1 MITMRSSVG
10 ERYFVARPSDR
21 PTGQQSDRN
30 RIIAVHR
37 GSCVRHHTGGGHTPS
52 NQTTNSA
59 PVPSTT
65 RRAILAFCTAMD
77 LGALQ
82 QRLQQA
88 LGQEFTVGPLLGEGG
103 FASVFRARDNVLN
116 RDVAVKVLDVE
127 LAPSP
132 VVAERFLREAQTVAR
147 LEHPHIVPI
156 YKVGRQ
162 EEIFYIIM
170 RCIDGPSLRQLLE
183 TQKKLSVGDAARIAR
198 QVADALA
205 YAHSHD
211 IVHRDIKPDN
221 ILLDKSG
228 HVLVTD
234 FGIAKAAQ
242 AAQAKPS
249 STQLTSEGMIVGT
262 PEYMSPEQASGA
274 PLDGRSD
281 IYSLGVVLYQ
291 MLAGAPPFEGPSSAS
306 ILAEQ
311 LTQAPVPIRRHRPDV
326 PEEMAVVLER
336 MMEKSRT
343 KRFQMASEV
352 SRALVGALPTA
363 ARDRVRVPLR
373 RRLRLMFYRSL
384 VGLSVAGCLLF
395 IAFARG
401 AADLACYVFRKPPR
415 IAARAPIPDSLSR
428 MLRARR
434 ALVTGDAAL
443 YAYRPAGQEDTTLLL
458 LTRRRTVVVT
468 PHQLRSYARDSVRR
482 DMDLEIHGGLS
493 FRLVI
498 YVPGTSPGTG
508 ELADTGYRS
517 LSFRDLMQLR
527 PELNRAGAVS
537 PAKHRA
543 VRPRPAPPPP
553 PPPRP
558 TPRVRNRG
566 APRRRG

>member
-1 MITMRSSVG
+1 
-10 ERYFVARPSDR
+10 
-21 PTGQQSDRN
+21 
-30 RIIAVHR
+30 
-37 GSCVRHHTGGGHTPS
+37 
-52 NQTTNSA
+52 
-59 PVPSTT
+59 
-65 RRAILAFCTAMD
+65 MD
-77 LGALQ
+77 LAALQ

-103 FASVFRARDNVLN
+103 FAAVFRARDNVLN

-127 LAPSP
+127 LAPSA

-162 EEIFYIIM
+162 QEIFYLIM
-170 RCIDGPSLRQLLE
+170 RCIDGPSLGQLLE

-198 QVADALA
+198 QVADALV

-242 AAQAKPS
+242 AAQAAQAATPR

-262 PEYMSPEQASGA
+262 PDYMSPEQESGD

-281 IYSLGVVLYQ
+281 IYSLGVVLYH

-306 ILAEQ
+306 ILAQ
-311 LTQAPVPIRRHRPDV
+311 QITQAPVPIRRHRPDL
-326 PEEMAVVLER
+326 PEEMAVVLDR
-336 MMEKSRT
+336 MMEKNRT

-352 SRALVGALPTA
+352 SRALVGAMPTA

-395 IAFARG
+395 IAFAGG
-401 AADLACYVFRKPPR
+401 AAAVAYYVFSKPPR
-415 IAARAPIPDSLSR
+415 IAARAPLPDSVAR
-428 MLRARR
+428 MLRARG
-434 ALVTGDAAL
+434 ALLPGDVAS
-443 YAYRPAGQEDTTLLL
+443 YAYQPAGPEDSTLLL
-458 LTRRRTVVVT
+458 LTRRRTVVVS
-468 PHQLRSYARDSVRR
+468 PQQVRSYARDSVRR
-482 DMDLEIHGGLS
+482 DMDLILHGGLA

-498 YVPGTSPGTG
+498 YERHSQGF
-508 ELADTGYRS
+508 ADTVYRS
-517 LSFRDLMQLR
+517 LSFRDMVQLR
-527 PELNRAGAVS
+527 TELNRAPE
-537 PAKHRA
+537 PAPATRPA
-543 VRPRPAPPPP
+543 VRPRVTTPPPP
-553 PPPRP
+553 PAHPPKSRA
-558 TPRVRNRG
+558 TPRSRTRT
-566 APRRRG
+566 RRPA

>member
-1 MITMRSSVG
+1 
-10 ERYFVARPSDR
+10 
-21 PTGQQSDRN
+21 
-30 RIIAVHR
+30 
-37 GSCVRHHTGGGHTPS
+37 
-52 NQTTNSA
+52 
-59 PVPSTT
+59 
-65 RRAILAFCTAMD
+65 MD
-77 LGALQ
+77 LEALK

-88 LGQEFTVGPLLGEGG
+88 LGPEFTVGPLLGQGG
-103 FASVFRARDNVLN
+103 FAAVFRARDTVLN
-116 RDVAVKVLDVE
+116 RNVAVKVLDVE
-127 LAPSP
+127 LAPSTT
-132 VVAERFLREAQTVAR
+132 VAERFMREAQTVAR

-170 RCIDGPSLRQLLE
+170 RCIDGPSLGQLLE
-183 TQKKLSVGDAARIAR
+183 TQKKLSIGDAARIAR

-205 YAHSHD
+205 YAHSHE

-242 AAQAKPS
+242 AAKEKKKGAA
-249 STQLTSEGMIVGT
+249 STQLTSEGVVVGT
-262 PEYMSPEQASGA
+262 PEYMSPEQASA
-274 PLDGRSD
+274 DPLDGRSD

-291 MLAGAPPFEGPSSAS
+291 MLSGAPPFVGPSSAA
-306 ILAEQ
+306 ILAQ
-311 LTQAPVPIRRHRPDV
+311 ILTETPEPIRQLRPDV
-326 PEEMAVVLER
+326 PEEMAVVVER
-336 MMEKSRT
+336 MMEKNRG

-363 ARDRVRVPLR
+363 ASDRVHVPLR
-373 RRLRLMFYRSL
+373 RRLQVMFYRSL

-395 IAFARG
+395 IAFAGG
-401 AADLACYVFRKPPR
+401 AAAVAYYVFSKPPLV
-415 IAARAPIPDSLSR
+415 AAHAPIPDSLSR

-434 ALVTGDAAL
+434 ALLIGDAAL
-443 YAYRPAGQEDTTLLL
+443 YVYRPAGQEDTTLLL
-458 LTRRRTVVVT
+458 LARRRTVVVT
-468 PHQLRSYARDSVRR
+468 PHQVRSYARDSVRR
-482 DMDLEIHGGLS
+482 NMDLEIHGGLS

-498 YVPGTSPGTG
+498 YVLGTTPGAG
-508 ELADTGYRS
+508 ELADTVYRS
-517 LSFRDLMQLR
+517 LSFRDMMQLR

>member
-1 MITMRSSVG
+1 
-10 ERYFVARPSDR
+10 
-21 PTGQQSDRN
+21 
-30 RIIAVHR
+30 
-37 GSCVRHHTGGGHTPS
+37 
-52 NQTTNSA
+52 
-59 PVPSTT
+59 
-65 RRAILAFCTAMD
+65 MD

-82 QRLQQA
+82 QRLQRA

-205 YAHSHD
+205 YAHSHE

-242 AAQAKPS
+242 AAQAKTPS

-262 PEYMSPEQASGA
+262 PEYMSPEQASGD

-326 PEEMAVVLER
+326 PEEMAMVLDR
-336 MMEKSRT
+336 MMEKTRA

-395 IAFARG
+395 IAFAGG
-401 AADLACYVFRKPPR
+401 AAAVAYYVFSKPPR
-415 IAARAPIPDSLSR
+415 IAARAPLPDSVAR
-428 MLRARR
+428 MLRARG
-434 ALVTGDAAL
+434 ALLPGDVAL
-443 YAYRPAGQEDTTLLL
+443 SAYQPAGPEDSTLLL

-468 PHQLRSYARDSVRR
+468 PHQVRSYARDSVRTKMGL
-482 DMDLEIHGGLS
+482 DVHGGLA

-498 YVPGTSPGTG
+498 YGTRSK
-508 ELADTGYRS
+508 ELADTVFRN
-517 LSFRDLMQLR
+517 LSFRDMVQLDKQ
-527 PELNRAGAVS
+527 LNRRDAGDSVRPASAAPGRV
-537 PAKHRA
+537 PAKK
-543 VRPRPAPPPP
+543 PRKGS
-553 PPPRP
+553 PR
-558 TPRVRNRG
+558 PRVR
-566 APRRRG
+566 RRPG

>member
-1 MITMRSSVG
+1 
-10 ERYFVARPSDR
+10 
-21 PTGQQSDRN
+21 
-30 RIIAVHR
+30 
-37 GSCVRHHTGGGHTPS
+37 
-52 NQTTNSA
+52 
-59 PVPSTT
+59 
-65 RRAILAFCTAMD
+65 MD
-77 LGALQ
+77 LEALQ

-162 EEIFYIIM
+162 DEIFYIIM

-242 AAQAKPS
+242 AKTPS

-262 PEYMSPEQASGA
+262 PEYMSPEQASGDK
-274 PLDGRSD
+274 LDGRSD
-281 IYSLGVVLYQ
+281 IYSLGVVLYHV
-291 MLAGAPPFEGPSSAS
+291 LAGSPPFEGPSSAA
-306 ILAEQ
+306 ILAQQ
-311 LTQAPVPIRRHRPDV
+311 LTEPPEPIRRRRPDV

-336 MMEKSRT
+336 MMEKDRT
-343 KRFQMASEV
+343 KRFQTAAEV

-363 ARDRVRVPLR
+363 ARDQVHVPLR

-395 IAFARG
+395 IAFAGG
-401 AADLACYVFRKPPR
+401 AAAVAYYVFSKPPR
-415 IAARAPIPDSLSR
+415 IAARAPLPDSLAR

-434 ALVTGDAAL
+434 ALLPGDVAL
-443 YAYRPAGQEDTTLLL
+443 SAYEPAGQEDSTLLL

-468 PHQLRSYARDSVRR
+468 PHEVRSYARDSVRTQMGL
-482 DMDLEIHGGLS
+482 DVHGGLA

-498 YVPGTSPGTG
+498 HGTRSK
-508 ELADTGYRS
+508 ELADTVFRS
-517 LSFRDLMQLR
+517 LSFRDMVQLDKQ
-527 PELNRAGAVS
+527 LNRGDAEDS
-537 PAKHRA
+537 
-543 VRPRPAPPPP
+543 VRPRPASAS
-553 PPPRP
+553 PRAP
-558 TPRVRNRG
+558 RRVPAPKPRKGSPRPRVR
-566 APRRRG
+566 RRPA

>member
-1 MITMRSSVG
+1 
-10 ERYFVARPSDR
+10 
-21 PTGQQSDRN
+21 
-30 RIIAVHR
+30 
-37 GSCVRHHTGGGHTPS
+37 
-52 NQTTNSA
+52 
-59 PVPSTT
+59 
-65 RRAILAFCTAMD
+65 MD
-77 LGALQ
+77 LAALQ
-82 QRLQQA
+82 PRLQQA

-103 FASVFRARDNVLN
+103 FAAVFRARDTVLN

-170 RCIDGPSLRQLLE
+170 RCIDGPSLRELLE

-205 YAHSHD
+205 YAHSHE

-242 AAQAKPS
+242 AAQAKQPD

-262 PEYMSPEQASGA
+262 PEYMSPEQASGD

-363 ARDRVRVPLR
+363 ARDRVHVPLR
-373 RRLRLMFYRSL
+373 RRLQLMFYRSL

-395 IAFARG
+395 IAFAGG
-401 AADLACYVFRKPPR
+401 AAAVAYYVFSKPPLV
-415 IAARAPIPDSLSR
+415 AARAPIPDSLSR

-468 PHQLRSYARDSVRR
+468 PHQVRSYARDSVRR

-498 YVPGTSPGTG
+498 YAAGTSPGTG
-508 ELADTGYRS
+508 ELADTVYRS
-517 LSFRDLMQLR
+517 LSFRDMMQLR